1 MLINNLLPLMQTKQ
15 PGPNVDEEPDPS
27 DDDQQP
33 LPTDVEQEQ
42 PDPSDDNQQSVR
54 TDVDQ
59 QQPDPSDDDQ
69 QPVPTDVNP
78 QLDPSLSNKET
89 PSKDTLGENCNI
101 GNITK
106 PNPYKQQTYIAVNV
120 SKVLRS
126 NISLTKAQYF
136 RNNCRFDFVLLFD
149 F

>member
-1 MLINNLLPLMQTKQ
+1 MLVPGSDQEETIPGEEQRIIEVNENEQGGNVDQQLAPSDVDKQ

-33 LPTDVEQEQ
+33 IPTDVEQEQ

-69 QPVPTDVNP
+69 QPVTTDVNP
-78 QLDPSLSNKET
+78 QLDPSLSPIK
-89 PSKDTLGENCNI
+89 K
-101 GNITK
+101 
-106 PNPYKQQTYIAVNV
+106 
-120 SKVLRS
+120 
-126 NISLTKAQYF
+126 
-136 RNNCRFDFVLLFD
+136 LLLKILLVRIVT
-149 F
+149 